1 MRKKVLIVEPINPL
15 GIELLRDVAD
25 LTMAKSSDPAELV
38 KEIGDFHGV
47 VLRLSP
53 FPASVFEAAPRLE
66 FIARTGVGYDNID
79 MAAARARGVRVLLAT
94 GCNAV
99 SVAEHAL
106 GLMMALAKK
115 TVAARAAVLGDDFH
129 GSRERL
135 GAVEISGKTVGLVGF
150 GDIGQALARMCRGG
164 FDMRVV
170 ALVRDPG
177 RYEAAHP
184 GVEFVTDLER
194 LLPRAD
200 FVSLHVPATDET
212 RRLIGE
218 RQLARMRPTAFLI
231 NTSRGSLVDEEA
243 LCSALERGVIA
254 GAGLDVFEPEPPAR
268 DNPLLRLDN
277 CVLTP
282 HVGGFTKESTEKTM
296 RSLAASVARAVRGI
310 YDGPQA

>member
-25 LTMAKSSDPAELV
+25 LAVARSSDPAELSQ
-38 KEIGDFHGV
+38 EIGDYHGA

-79 MAAARARGVRVLLAT
+79 MAAARAHGVRVLLAT
-94 GCNAV
+94 GCNAL

-106 GLMMALAKK
+106 GLMMALAKRLFL
-115 TVAARAAVLGDDFH
+115 ARAAVLGDAFY
-129 GSRERL
+129 GAREGL
-135 GAVEISGKTVGLVGF
+135 GLEEISGKTVGLVGF
-150 GDIGQALARMCRGG
+150 GDIGQALARICRGG

-170 ALVRDPG
+170 ALVRDRA

-184 GVEFVTDLER
+184 GVDFVTDLDQ

-200 FVSLHVPATDET
+200 FVSLHLPATEET
-212 RRLIGE
+212 RRMIGA
-218 RQLARMRPTAFLI
+218 RQLARMRPTACLI

-243 LCSALERGVIA
+243 LRSALERGVIA

-268 DNPLLRLDN
+268 DNPLLKLAN
-277 CVLTP
+277 CVVTP
-282 HVGGFTKESTEKTM
+282 HVGGFTRESTERTM
-296 RSLAASVARAVRGI
+296 RSLAASVAKAVQGI